1 VAPVAAGDY
10 ACVAAEHAQRA
21 LGQGG
26 TGVSRIERV
35 TGVVVLALLLAT
47 NGCGYNTL
55 VAQDERVDAA
65 WSEIENQLQ
74 RRNDL
79 IPNLVETVKGFA
91 AQEQEVLLG
100 VTKARSRVAEADSP
114 AETIEA
120 SNQLSSALSRL
131 LVTVERYPELK
142 SNVNFIRLQDELAGT
157 ENRISVARMRYND
170 EVRDYNTTAKKF
182 PTNLVASLFGFEDR
196 PYFEAPEEAKQVPKV
211 DF

>member
-1 VAPVAAGDY
+1 MHSRAAGR
-10 ACVAAEHAQRA
+10 VSPVRGE
-21 LGQGG
+21 GG
-26 TGVSRIERV
+26 TAVSRIERV
-35 TGVVVLALLLAT
+35 TGAFALTLVLALS
-47 NGCGYNTL
+47 GCGYNTL
-55 VAQDERVDAA
+55 VTQDERVDAA

-91 AQEQEVLLG
+91 KQEQEVLLG

-114 AETIEA
+114 SETIAA
-120 SNQLSSALSRL
+120 SNELSTALSRL
-131 LVTVERYPELK
+131 LVVVERYPELK

-170 EVRDYNTTAKKF
+170 EVRAYNTTAKKF

-196 PYFEAPEEAKQVPKV
+196 PYFDVPEEAKQVPKV
-211 DF
+211 EF